1 MILREIISCDPL
13 PQTRITFD
21 SFWVM
26 VYSRRMTKHGSQTI
40 LKASQMM
47 RRPITWAQLS
57 LEASEDLRGLIGREP
72 KAAQLML
79 ALIERMGPGG
89 GGVVVASRTTMGE
102 IIRASV
108 PTVTR
113 ALRVLISEGWVQ
125 RIRIGGAPALAINSR
140 VAWVGPRGDLPH
152 AVFSATVIAS
162 RSEQDA
168 IALNPPPVRHIPTI
182 RRGEEPLMVGLGQD
196 PPSQPDLAGVP
207 PVVAVASDGPDTG
220 ERYYG
225 TNPFAHMTP
234 EQIEQERGRIFQIGL
249 ESMT

>member
-1 MILREIISCDPL
+1 MIRNESK
-13 PQTRITFD
+13 TT
-21 SFWVM
+21 
-26 VYSRRMTKHGSQTI
+26 

-79 ALIERMGPGG
+79 ALIERMVPGG

-102 IIRASV
+102 LIGASV

-113 ALRVLISEGWVQ
+113 ALRVLVAEGWVQ

-152 AVFSATVIAS
+152 AVFAATVIAS

-168 IALNPPPVRHIPTI
+168 IALEPPPIRHVPTI
-182 RRGEEPLMVGLGQD
+182 RRGEEPLMLGPGLE
-196 PPSQPDLAGVP
+196 PPSQPDLDGVP
-207 PVVAVASDGPDTG
+207 PVVATQPDHAELERRGQLRLAVDPETG
-220 ERYYG
+220 EI
-225 TNPFAHMTP
+225 
-234 EQIEQERGRIFQIGL
+234 Q
-249 ESMT
+249 